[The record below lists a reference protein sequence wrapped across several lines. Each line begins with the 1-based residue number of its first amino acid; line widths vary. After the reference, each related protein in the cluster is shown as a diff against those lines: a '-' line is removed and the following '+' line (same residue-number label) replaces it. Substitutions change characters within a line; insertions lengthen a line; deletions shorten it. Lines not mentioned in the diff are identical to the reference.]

1 MKLVFNILLTVLALF
16 PNLLI
21 GYLYINKDA
30 IIEQQKEALMKGI
43 SGQLSSQLGKQTEA
57 LTGNMDSLFTDKI
70 KPEMDTQHQGQL
82 DALPKETG
90 SAIPFTTP

>member
-90 SAIPFTTP
+90 PAIPFTTP

>member
-30 IIEQQKEALMKGI
+30 IIEQQKEALMKGFC
-43 SGQLSSQLGKQTEA
+43 
-57 LTGNMDSLFTDKI
+57 LFAK
-70 KPEMDTQHQGQL
+70 L
-82 DALPKETG
+82 AR
-90 SAIPFTTP
+90 

>member
-1 MKLVFNILLTVLALF
+1 MCHIILLTNF
-16 PNLLI
+16 DNI
-21 GYLYINKDA
+21 INKDA

-90 SAIPFTTP
+90 PAIPFTTP

>member
-43 SGQLSSQLGKQTEA
+43 SGQLSGLLGKQTET

-90 SAIPFTTP
+90 PAIPFAKP

>member
-43 SGQLSSQLGKQTEA
+43 GGQLSSQLGKQTEA

-90 SAIPFTTP
+90 PAIPFTTP

>member
-43 SGQLSSQLGKQTEA
+43 SGQLSGLLGKQTEA

-90 SAIPFTTP
+90 PAIPFAKP

>member
-1 MKLVFNILLTVLALF
+1 MKTL
-16 PNLLI
+16 
-21 GYLYINKDA
+21 
-30 IIEQQKEALMKGI
+30 
-43 SGQLSSQLGKQTEA
+43 SGQLTEQLSKQTKA

-90 SAIPFTTP
+90 PAIPFTTP